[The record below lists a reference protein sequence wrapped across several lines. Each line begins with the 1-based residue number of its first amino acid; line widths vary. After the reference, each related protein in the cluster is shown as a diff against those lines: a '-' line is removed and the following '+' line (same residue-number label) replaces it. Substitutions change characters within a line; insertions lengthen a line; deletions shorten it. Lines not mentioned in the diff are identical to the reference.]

1 MCTQLVWIY
10 LHQRTFCCIDNE
22 IDNTV
27 VNQCCCSRDISGTV
41 VRVDGLQT
49 SAEAN
54 GLVRHRLRRGAAA
67 SEVEEMVHDR
77 SNEWIK
83 FIHYYLVL
91 TKDKHSL
98 GVITTDS

>member
-1 MCTQLVWIY
+1 MCTQLVCIY

-27 VNQCCCSRDISGTV
+27 VNQCCCSTDISGTV

-54 GLVRHRLRRGAAA
+54 GLVRQPVAVAAGAAQLQ
-67 SEVEEMVHDR
+67 VKRKEMVHDR
-77 SNEWIK
+77 SSECKIANVK
-83 FIHYYLVL
+83 
-91 TKDKHSL
+91 
-98 GVITTDS
+98 